1 MRILLTG
8 ATGKLGNAVA
18 GRLVERGDRV
28 VALVRSPERARAL
41 LPPEVEPAEGDVTD
55 PGSLRAAVA
64 GADAVVSCMGI
75 FEQWT
80 ADPDAFNRVNAGG
93 ARDVVRAA
101 REAGASRVVHTST
114 FDVFDAGPGGTVSET
129 RVADYEKGTP
139 YERSKQ
145 LAERLVLA
153 EAEHGI
159 DVVLVN
165 PAGIIGPGPFAEGGW
180 DSTLRDLI
188 RGRLPLIPPGGMTLT
203 WVEDAAEAH
212 VAALDRG
219 RPGERYIVADGYAS
233 VREICEVAVDE
244 AGRGRGPRVLPESL
258 ARGLAR
264 GGEAVA
270 RLTGR
275 PPLLPRGQ
283 LEFLLWRAR
292 ADSSKAREELGVE
305 PLEWRD
311 AVRRTVRWLLDEGHA
326 D

>member
-1 MRILLTG
+1 MRILVTG
-8 ATGKLGNAVA
+8 ATGKIGSSVA
-18 GRLVERGDRV
+18 KRLLERGDRV
-28 VALVRSPERARAL
+28 VALVRHPERARAL
-41 LPPEVEPAEGDVTD
+41 LAPAVELARGDVTA
-55 PGSLRAAVA
+55 PASLRAAAEGV
-64 GADAVVSCMGI
+64 DAVVSCMGI

-80 ADPDAFNRVNAGG
+80 ADPDLFNRVNAAG

-114 FDVFDAGPGGTVSET
+114 FDVFDAGPGGTVSES
-129 RVADYEKGTP
+129 RLADYEKGTP

-145 LAERLVLA
+145 LAERVVLA
-153 EAEHGI
+153 EAKRGI
-159 DVVLVN
+159 EVVLVN
-165 PAGIIGPGPFAEGGW
+165 PAGIIGPGPFAEAGW

-188 RGRLPLIPPGGMTLT
+188 RGRLPVVPPGGMTLT

-219 RPGERYIVADGYAS
+219 RSGERYIVADGYAS
-233 VREICEVAVDE
+233 LREICEVAVDE
-244 AGRGRGPRVLPESL
+244 AGRGRIPRVLPESL

-292 ADSSKAREELGVE
+292 ADSSKAREELGIE
-305 PLEWRD
+305 PLDWRES
-311 AVRRTVRWLLDEGHA
+311 VRRTARWIVDEGHA
-326 D
+326 K